1 MCNTSNALYA
11 ALVLSKQTTNCLK
24 LFAVN
29 SGSRSSSHR
38 QSQAAGPATE
48 KARLHMWRDCV
59 EGQVVDDDWQ
69 NADGAVTKRLR

>member
-29 SGSRSSSHR
+29 NDSCREGEDIVVVVTVYGSTISCS
-38 QSQAAGPATE
+38 
-48 KARLHMWRDCV
+48 
-59 EGQVVDDDWQ
+59 
-69 NADGAVTKRLR
+69 NIVTIV